1 MLNEKNPLDESE
13 QPESHVAGSTSLTDS
28 NDQAVS
34 IVSGPWNWTSYATDQ
49 FLARNMSRFRQAEVP
64 DRQGLALES
73 QSWLSTLALRSM
85 FVAVP
90 TGTVATYG
98 FLFVR
103 RSAAAARSYEQARL
117 ATFDFLLHRRADAP
131 GLSRYAT
138 ATDHWEV
145 FIAHAHQAL
154 TLLAAA
160 IEQRGKLFTKGEN
173 SVLERLHYL
182 HSDAKHAD
190 SPIQNGASAAE
201 AGFTCGW
208 RMKACTAKTTL

>member
-1 MLNEKNPLDESE
+1 
-13 QPESHVAGSTSLTDS
+13 
-28 NDQAVS
+28 
-34 IVSGPWNWTSYATDQ
+34 
-49 FLARNMSRFRQAEVP
+49 
-64 DRQGLALES
+64 
-73 QSWLSTLALRSM
+73 M

-103 RSAAAARSYEQARL
+103 QSAAAARSYEQARL
-117 ATFDFLLHRRADAP
+117 ATFDFLIHRRADVP

-145 FIAHAHQAL
+145 FVAL
-154 TLLAAA
+154 ALQSSTLLAAA

-173 SVLERLHYL
+173 SVLERLHHL

-190 SPIQNGASAAE
+190 SRIQNGSSSAE
-201 AGFTCGW
+201 AGFTVWMADEGLHSKKHFVSW
-208 RMKACTAKTTL
+208 KEAASIVDDLVANVKILLSATPYQPST